1 MSQLKPSFIREVRE
15 ALAKSKFTAEDFELE
30 LPKSGRLL
38 LKITFTYKPEYYLAL
53 LEDEKS
59 ESVTIEQKY
68 LMSSRTERVKQ
79 VIFSVRTVP
88 GRYKLEA
95 VSEISDPGEV
105 LGEIPQ
111 WCENIRADLYALAPS
126 QDPLEQLRRKL
137 RENLEELVKEPNAF
151 FTEEELK
158 VVDER
163 FDRLYEEIAILRE
176 QYSFTKQQLSELQ
189 KDFDEFK
196 GSARA
201 YPKGIWAKVT
211 GNKLVKATGKMFNT
225 PEGRTFLFQQA
236 KRVLGLADDA

>member
-15 ALAKSKFTAEDFELE
+15 ALAKSKFTAEDFDLE

-38 LKITFTYKPEYYLAL
+38 LKITFVYKPEYYLAL

-59 ESVTIEQKY
+59 ESVTIEQKF
-68 LMSSRTERVKQ
+68 LMSTRTERVKQ
-79 VIFSVRTVP
+79 VVFSVRTVP
-88 GRYKLEA
+88 GRYKVET
-95 VSEISDPGEV
+95 VSEISHPGDV
-105 LGEIPQ
+105 LDEIPR
-111 WCENIRADLYALAPS
+111 WCENIRADLYALAPG
-126 QDPLEQLRRKL
+126 QDPLEQLRQKL
-137 RENLEELVKEPNAF
+137 SENLDELVQEPNAF

-158 VVDER
+158 VVDAR
-163 FDRLYEEIAILRE
+163 FDRLYEEIANLRE

-196 GSARA
+196 NSARA

-225 PEGRTFLFQQA
+225 PEGRTFLFQQVR
-236 KRVLGLADDA
+236 RVLGLSDDA